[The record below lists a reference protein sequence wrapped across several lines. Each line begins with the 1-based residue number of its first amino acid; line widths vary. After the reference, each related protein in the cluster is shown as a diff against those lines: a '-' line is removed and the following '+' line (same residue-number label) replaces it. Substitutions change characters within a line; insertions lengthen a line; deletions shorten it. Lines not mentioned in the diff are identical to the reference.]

1 MSDMND
7 SRPARWDY
15 ERSKGRQL
23 ERLRRKSKRSTPSS
37 RNRFERA
44 KRRQREIWRA
54 DTRIA
59 NEAKYLR
66 SGAVD
71 LNDGIDEL
79 VELVVDARRRRRSKS
94 SDDESRQMKR
104 LQGAYREGRLSKRNK
119 GRYFEAAGGVA
130 RRRTAMLRMRGR

>member
-79 VELVVDARRRRRSKS
+79 VGFVVDARRKKMPQAEYDRMVREEYRKRRRAKNDREKDRTRRGSVPL
-94 SDDESRQMKR
+94 SRSERSR
-104 LQGAYREGRLSKRNK
+104 L
-119 GRYFEAAGGVA
+119 FGGSF
-130 RRRTAMLRMRGR
+130 